1 MSETSIK
8 LANEL
13 IDSGFEKQ
21 KQIGNSIRLK
31 KEKVTII
38 IHPTKNRN

>member
-1 MSETSIK
+1 MSSKSIK

-21 KQIGNSIRLK
+21 EQNGNCIRLK
-31 KEKVTII
+31 KEKTTII
-38 IHPTKNRN
+38 IHPSKNRN